1 MNFEKVTKPTRLQ
14 IRLLGAVLAIVFVC
28 TLMCGCF
35 PQEEP
40 PNYTITLNQQSVVLE
55 EDHCVQLVASCLEEV
70 TYTWTSE
77 DDSIATVDNNG
88 LVTAIAKGS
97 TDIIVSN
104 GFALASCT
112 INVERY
118 FSPFVLDQD
127 FPTNYKIVWQDE
139 FDGDKVDTTKWGYN
153 IGIRDYYGESRGSK
167 YWGNNELQYYTE
179 EAATVSNGMLHITA
193 TREDKEGMEFT
204 SARLLSRDLAYFTY
218 GFVEAKIKLPA
229 IDGMWPA
236 FWMLPQPTN
245 STSSNNV
252 YGGWAKSGE
261 IDIMEAK
268 GRLKNVVDT
277 TIHYGG
283 NWPENQHK
291 GRSTSLQSN
300 IDEWHVYALEW
311 TPDYLA
317 WWIDGVCVLKLNN
330 DQWWTSSSN
339 EPGAPFD
346 QPFYILLNLAV
357 GGNYDGGVK
366 PPEDFVSATMQVD
379 YVRVFQL
386 PTQK

>member
-1 MNFEKVTKPTRLQ
+1 MNIENSTNGGKRKVFA
-14 IRLLGAVLAIVFVC
+14 LLLVAVLAC
-28 TLMCGCF
+28 TFLCACY
-35 PQEEP
+35 PQEQP
-40 PNYTITLNQQSVVLE
+40 PNYTIFLNKHSVEIGEDQTFRLVPICLQQV
-55 EDHCVQLVASCLEEV
+55 D
-70 TYTWTSE
+70 YTWTSE
-77 DDSIATVDNNG
+77 DEHIASVDGNG
-88 LVTAIAKGS
+88 LVTGLYPGTTTIH
-97 TDIIVSN
+97 VSN
-104 GFALASCT
+104 GYALASCT
-112 INVERY
+112 VSVKRY
-118 FSPFVLDQD
+118 YTPFVLDQE

-153 IGIRDYYGESRGSK
+153 VGVRDYYGESRGPK

-179 EAATVSNGMLHITA
+179 EAATVSDGMLHITA
-193 TREDKEGMEFT
+193 KREDREDMEFT

-245 STSSNNV
+245 GTSTNNV

-277 TIHYGG
+277 TIHFGG
-283 NWPENQHK
+283 GWPENQHK
-291 GRSTSLQSN
+291 GRSTTLQSN

-311 TPDYLA
+311 TPNYLA
-317 WWIDGVCVLKLNN
+317 WWIDGNCVLKLNN
-330 DQWWTSSSN
+330 DKWWTSSSD

-346 QPFYILLNLAV
+346 QPFFILLNLAV
-357 GGNYDGGVK
+357 GGNYDGGVE
-366 PPEDFVSATMQVD
+366 PPEDFVQAEMLVD
-379 YVRVFQL
+379 YVRVFQQ
-386 PTQK
+386 PTQN